1 MSEAN
6 IATVQNLYAAFGR
19 GDVDTIVSGCL
30 PDVSWASGGRKEDY
44 PPFGARKGTDAVRD
58 FFRSVAEVQDF
69 NEFSPREFYADRD
82 KVFVLGRYEMT
93 VRKSRQ
99 KVASEWVHVFTFRAG
114 RVSEFRE
121 FTDTAAFAAAYR
133 G

>member
-6 IATVQNLYAAFGR
+6 IATVQSLYAAFGR

>member
-6 IATVQNLYAAFGR
+6 IATVQSLYAAFGR
-19 GDVDTIVSGCL
+19 GEIETVVEGCL
-30 PDVSWASGGRKEDY
+30 PDVSWTCGGRKEDY
-44 PPFGARKGTDAVRD
+44 PPFGARKGADAVRD
-58 FFRSVAEVQDF
+58 FFRDVAEVQEF
-69 NEFSPREFYADRD
+69 TEFSPREFYADRD
-82 KVFVLGRYEMT
+82 KVFVLGRYAMT
-93 VRKSRQ
+93 VKKTGKQ
-99 KVASEWVHVFTFRAG
+99 VASEWVHIFTFRAG